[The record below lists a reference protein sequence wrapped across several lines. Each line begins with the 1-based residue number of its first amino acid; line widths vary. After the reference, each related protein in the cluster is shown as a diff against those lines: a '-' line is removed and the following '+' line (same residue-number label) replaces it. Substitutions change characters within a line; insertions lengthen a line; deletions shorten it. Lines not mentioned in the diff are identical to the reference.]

1 MPVMPLLPMMP
12 CVCNFGIWAMP
23 LLPMKQFWNL
33 NWTLLLNWTKFLN
46 LSNFGIWAMPILNWT
61 LPPYYYAMVL
71 RLLLLLYYLLST
83 TLLSTIYYSSVYFS
97 TAYRGLNSL
106 AAVICLWRVVLL
118 LLLYY
123 YYLFELFSMAFAMI
137 NLFKL
142 LSWGNGIYNDGN
154 PFMLRQ
160 WRWWWNGPLLA
171 CY

>member
-1 MPVMPLLPMMP
+1 MCL
-12 CVCNFGIWAMP
+12 
-23 LLPMKQFWNL
+23 QFWNL
-33 NWTLLLNWTKFLN
+33 SNATSAYEAILESELNLLLNWTKFLN

-61 LPPYYYAMVL
+61 LPPYYYATVL
-71 RLLLLLYYLLST
+71 LLLLLLYYLLST

-97 TAYRGLNSL
+97 TAYRGLNIL
-106 AAVICLWRVVLL
+106 AAVIRLWRVVLL